1 MVIVFPEDSALAAR
15 HSDSMSATGGG
26 REATRSPD
34 QSRRNSAPWEEF
46 QPSVADKEKQQASL
60 AQDGR
65 IVVSMTWENARVLE
79 GELPDIELGR
89 WRVLFQTHEM
99 AVAAVDTLRESL
111 GNKIAVW
118 YNSTPLDE
126 RGWPIF
132 ENAVSSEAIHRALF
146 YPIIKKALIAN
157 MAPKI
162 VELGPHG
169 PTNVAMTLSNDDP
182 AAKRIHKTR
191 EAILGATFTGKGDAE
206 LVVDLFNGYCSDIHI
221 ALGKVAKQIG
231 DTVKDLR
238 YEGPGNRNGEPHGE
252 GILHRIDGSV
262 FTGQFVNGVREGQG
276 KQEFPNGDIYDGE
289 WKNGDRHGTGKML
302 FYNGSTLEASYV
314 DNRRQKNG
322 ARLTYKNGNTYEGSL
337 QGLERHTTDVQAKMT
352 YATGD
357 CYEGH
362 FRNDKLN
369 GYGIFTFKDGDQFKG
384 RWRNNEPQGNHNQE
398 FEISVRS
405 QELMGTMMSA
415 LKMKLAHTVGKI

>member
-132 ENAVSSEAIHRALF
+132 ES
-146 YPIIKKALIAN
+146 K
-157 MAPKI
+157 
-162 VELGPHG
+162 
-169 PTNVAMTLSNDDP
+169 
-182 AAKRIHKTR
+182 
-191 EAILGATFTGKGDAE
+191 
-206 LVVDLFNGYCSDIHI
+206 
-221 ALGKVAKQIG
+221 
-231 DTVKDLR
+231 
-238 YEGPGNRNGEPHGE
+238 
-252 GILHRIDGSV
+252 
-262 FTGQFVNGVREGQG
+262 
-276 KQEFPNGDIYDGE
+276 
-289 WKNGDRHGTGKML
+289 W
-302 FYNGSTLEASYV
+302 
-314 DNRRQKNG
+314 
-322 ARLTYKNGNTYEGSL
+322 
-337 QGLERHTTDVQAKMT
+337 RHTYPLMLLQQCAGVTT
-352 YATGD
+352 LLPFLLTS
-357 CYEGH
+357 C
-362 FRNDKLN
+362 
-369 GYGIFTFKDGDQFKG
+369 
-384 RWRNNEPQGNHNQE
+384 
-398 FEISVRS
+398 VRAPS
-405 QELMGTMMSA
+405 CEQM
-415 LKMKLAHTVGKI
+415 